1 MYTFFFSLDIDKE
14 MTKSF
19 VTCVRL
25 FALSKYQGEECTPIK
40 IKDIIRNDYFKL
52 YVIEKWADIDMCIP
66 GRLEY
71 REKKKTKK
79 KH

>member
-52 YVIEKWADIDMCIP
+52 YIIEKWADIDMCIP
-66 GRLEY
+66 GRSDY
-71 REKKKTKK
+71 RKK
-79 KH
+79 